1 MKSLLLH
8 VCCANCATI
17 PIELLQEQ
25 FKVKLLWYNPNIYP
39 KREYKKRLKQV
50 KKLKKIYKLK
60 LIKAPYQ
67 SKNWFSLTKGLKKE
81 PEGGKRCDVCV
92 KVRLQKAVEIGN
104 KKGFDYFA
112 TTLTIGPQKKAEKVN
127 KIGETLAKKYDI
139 KFYSADFKKKD
150 GFKKSIDLSKKY
162 NFYRQKYCGC
172 IYSITN

>member
-8 VCCANCATI
+8 ICCANCATI
-17 PIELLQEQ
+17 PIELLQDQ

-39 KREYKKRLKQV
+39 QSEYQKRLADV
-50 KKLKKIYKLK
+50 KKLAKIYKID
-60 LIKAPYQ
+60 LIIINDDFEK
-67 SKNWFSLTKGLKKE
+67 WHELTRGLEKE
-81 PEGGKRCDVCV
+81 KEGEKRCDICFQM
-92 KVRLQKAVEIGN
+92 RLQKTAEIGH

-127 KIGETLAKKYDI
+127 QIGEIMAKKYVI

-150 GFKKSIDLSKKY
+150 GFKKSLDLSKKY
-162 NFYRQKYCGC
+162 SFYRQNYCGC